1 MVPCLIPTWIK
12 VEIMLYSEE
21 AISSLYTLWLWNTSD
36 SYNFSDC
43 MLSSMSYIL
52 VFVLTIMM

>member
-12 VEIMLYSEE
+12 VEIILHSED
-21 AISSLYTLWLWNTSD
+21 AVICPYTLWLWNISD

-43 MLSSMSYIL
+43 MLSSMFHIL
-52 VFVLTIMM
+52 AFVLTIMM